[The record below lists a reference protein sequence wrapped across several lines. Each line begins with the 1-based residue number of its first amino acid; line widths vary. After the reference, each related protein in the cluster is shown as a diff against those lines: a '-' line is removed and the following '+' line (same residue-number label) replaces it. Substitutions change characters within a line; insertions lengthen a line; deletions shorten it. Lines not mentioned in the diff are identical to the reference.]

1 MLNPAW
7 VEREDTL
14 GICPLAACRRS
25 RTCHHTTE
33 QDPCRRLHETRN
45 DFYGRIAAKLDV
57 LIAEGRA
64 RDPEGRNRVPE
75 GSPEFE
81 LRLKHLYDMLRAVDI
96 ALTAREMAAAAAKKA
111 KPARI
116 PEDA

>member
-81 LRLKHLYDMLRAVDI
+81 RRLKHLYDMLRAADI
-96 ALTAREMAAAAAKKA
+96 ALTAREMAAKKA

>member
-25 RTCHHTTE
+25 RTCHHATE
-33 QDPCRRLHETRN
+33 QDPCRRLHETR
-45 DFYGRIAAKLDV
+45 DEFYGRIAGKIDV
-57 LIAEGRA
+57 LLAEARI

-81 LRLKHLYDMLRAVDI
+81 RRLKHLYDMLRAADI
-96 ALTAREMAAAAAKKA
+96 AMTAREMAAKKA